1 MHALR
6 SVTVVTDDSTAAR
19 EARKYAWAQS
29 HGLRECWPGEWWRLL
44 KPEFEV
50 REYATASHLPP
61 DAPTSPY
68 WGIGG
73 QQRRRVQELK
83 ARGIQPQPWVRVVAG
98 EDGRWLPALL
108 PGDEHVS
115 LWSREGAI
123 VVYLSQPYSLNETEI
138 AAMAESCEKYGL
150 RVQIAA
156 QPDWHNPGRVFG
168 LLWTRRSESGLWA
181 LSDTGAE
188 VLHE

>member
-1 MHALR
+1 MLAGR
-6 SVTVVTDDSTAAR
+6 MVAPA
-19 EARKYAWAQS
+19 EARVRGQGIRD
-29 HGLRECWPGEWWRLL
+29 GLAFAAGCSDLALL
-44 KPEFEV
+44 
-50 REYATASHLPP
+50 
-61 DAPTSPY
+61 
-68 WGIGG
+68 GIGG

-181 LSDTGAE
+181 LSETGDE
-188 VLHE
+188 VSHE

>member
-1 MHALR
+1 MLAGR
-6 SVTVVTDDSTAAR
+6 MVAPA
-19 EARKYAWAQS
+19 EARVRGQGIRD
-29 HGLRECWPGEWWRLL
+29 GLAFAAGCSDLALL
-44 KPEFEV
+44 GDRRP
-50 REYATASHLPP
+50 AT
-61 DAPTSPY
+61 PTSSRIEGTRDP
-68 WGIGG
+68 
-73 QQRRRVQELK
+73 
-83 ARGIQPQPWVRVVAG
+83 PQPWVRVVAG

-181 LSDTGAE
+181 LSETGDE